1 MDRLFSIFRA
11 KTENRP
17 RAGWR
22 ILGHQLLLVLC
33 LLLLEDYVTAPLKT
47 SISQYGLWIVDTVTG
62 ILAFG
67 MSVWLAGRWLDR
79 RPFADFGF
87 HISRAWLIQLG
98 FGAALGAF
106 LMAAVFLV
114 EWALGY
120 IQITQFGFTVEPGT
134 SLIVGLL
141 VMFMHYIGISFTEE
155 ILTRGYILRNLL
167 EAFAGP
173 NKNVSTGLAVFVSSI
188 IFALPHAGNPNASLV
203 STLLLIL
210 FGVMCAV
217 GVILTGELAIS
228 LGLHL
233 TWNFFQGNVFGF
245 PVSGWELRGGTLIQ
259 LQQRGP
265 EWFTG
270 GAFGPEAGAVGLIVM
285 LLGVLCIVFW
295 NHGIQHWKFALK
307 NNNA

>member
-1 MDRLFSIFRA
+1 
-11 KTENRP
+11 
-17 RAGWR
+17 
-22 ILGHQLLLVLC
+22 
-33 LLLLEDYVTAPLKT
+33 
-47 SISQYGLWIVDTVTG
+47 
-62 ILAFG
+62 
-67 MSVWLAGRWLDR
+67 
-79 RPFADFGF
+79 
-87 HISRAWLIQLG
+87 
-98 FGAALGAF
+98 
-106 LMAAVFLV
+106 
-114 EWALGY
+114 
-120 IQITQFGFTVEPGT
+120 
-134 SLIVGLL
+134 
-141 VMFMHYIGISFTEE
+141 MFMHYIGISFTEE

-167 EAFAGP
+167 EGFAGP

-259 LQQRGP
+259 IQQRGP